1 MTENH
6 PATSTKKKKARDSR
20 KALLWGLSCFLAGC
34 SIGIIAGIML
44 PQMDTVH
51 HEDNLELAKS
61 ASAKIGWPI
70 MERVIA
76 TTDARLQVDSMIDLQ
91 SKIESSLAQRFQFLE
106 KTKPHTQTPSIPAP
120 KKSGMISIQPKPAS
134 NTNYKDGSG
143 PDDINTA
150 TFDKLDKV
158 PYLKAETANEI
169 IKFIKTKDRI
179 SNFDQL
185 GEVKGVGPKTIEKLR
200 QYFHIK

>member
-6 PATSTKKKKARDSR
+6 SATAIKRKEARETR

-34 SIGIIAGIML
+34 SVGIIAGIML
-44 PQMDTVH
+44 PQMDTVR

-61 ASAKIGWPI
+61 ASAKIGWPV

-76 TTDARLQVDSMIDLQ
+76 VTDAQLQIDSMADIQ
-91 SKIESSLAQRFQFLE
+91 NKIESSLTQRFKFLG
-106 KTKPHTQTPSIPAP
+106 KTKTATQVSFIPTP
-120 KKSGMISIQPKPAS
+120 KKSNMVSIQAKQTS
-134 NTNYKDGSG
+134 KTNYKDGSG
-143 PDDINTA
+143 PDDINTV

-158 PYLKAETANEI
+158 PYLKTETANEI
-169 IKFIKTKDRI
+169 VKFIKIKGRI

-200 QYFHIK
+200 QYFHIE

>member
-6 PATSTKKKKARDSR
+6 PVTSTKKKEARDSR

-34 SIGIIAGIML
+34 SIGIIVGIML

-76 TTDARLQVDSMIDLQ
+76 VTDARLQIDSMIDLQ

-106 KTKPHTQTPSIPAP
+106 KTKHTQTPSIPAP
-120 KKSGMISIQPKPAS
+120 KKSGMISIQPRPAS
-134 NTNYKDGSG
+134 NTNYKDGLG

-169 IKFIKTKDRI
+169 IKFIKTKGRI

>member
-6 PATSTKKKKARDSR
+6 PVTATKKKEAIETR

-34 SIGIIAGIML
+34 SVGIIAGIML
-44 PQMDTVH
+44 PQMDTVR

-61 ASAKIGWPI
+61 ASAKIGWPV

-76 TTDARLQVDSMIDLQ
+76 VTDAQLQIGSMADAQ
-91 SKIESSLAQRFQFLE
+91 NKIESSLTQRFEFLE
-106 KTKPHTQTPSIPAP
+106 KTKQATQVSSIPAP
-120 KKSGMISIQPKPAS
+120 KKSGMVSIQAKPTS
-134 NTNYKDGSG
+134 NTKYRDGSG

-169 IKFIKTKDRI
+169 IKFIKTKGRI

>member
-6 PATSTKKKKARDSR
+6 SATATKRKEARETR

-34 SIGIIAGIML
+34 SVGIIAGIML
-44 PQMDTVH
+44 PQMDTVR

-61 ASAKIGWPI
+61 ASAKIGWPV

-76 TTDARLQVDSMIDLQ
+76 VTDAQLQIDSMADIQ
-91 SKIESSLAQRFQFLE
+91 NKIESSLTQRFEFLE
-106 KTKPHTQTPSIPAP
+106 KTQPYIKTPSIPAP
-120 KKSGMISIQPKPAS
+120 KKSGMALIQVKPAGK
-134 NTNYKDGSG
+134 TNYKDGSG
-143 PDDINTA
+143 PDNINTA

-158 PYLKAETANEI
+158 PYLKAETVNEI
-169 IKFIKTKDRI
+169 VKFIKIKGRI

-200 QYFHIK
+200 QYFHIE